1 MRKRDLGM
9 RLMAMH
15 LDSGRTSSL
24 LRMIT
29 QVLLQFVDTSADSM
43 VECADAS

>member
-29 QVLLQFVDTSADSM
+29 QVLLQFCGYFSRLRG
-43 VECADAS
+43 